1 MRRRSFPNNISI
13 NKNGNFWVGFTT
25 KRNDQLDKIHPKV
38 GMKKFVYSLPSFI
51 QPKPEKFAMILEIS
65 SEGEILQSLFDS
77 KGKSVTEAGGAVVSY
92 VSKSKL

>member
-1 MRRRSFPNNISI
+1 MCIRDR
-13 NKNGNFWVGFTT
+13 
-25 KRNDQLDKIHPKV
+25 DKIHPKV